1 MNRVGLQDEGS
12 DWAGITKK
20 TKQQLTVSFLF
31 FCVFYQ
37 ALLAGS
43 ERTGDLGLILISLQH
58 IRCGPS
64 GLIQAT
70 GLDGVI
76 MEWDEY

>member
-20 TKQQLTVSFLF
+20 KK
-31 FCVFYQ
+31 Q

>member
-1 MNRVGLQDEGS
+1 MNRIGLQDEGS

-20 TKQQLTVSFLF
+20 TLSHHSRFLF
-31 FCVFYQ
+31 FFVFYQ
-37 ALLAGS
+37 ALLL